1 MDYHLKPL
9 GKTCA
14 ATGKP
19 LAPGSVCHSVLVEKE
34 GGLVRLDF
42 SDEGWTGPPQG
53 HFGHWTVDV
62 PAAPDPHQQRID
74 PEVALRYFEQL
85 SEEASPVHEK
95 TRYALAL
102 VLLQQRKLKL
112 ENVRF
117 DDDDEVLELSGVHGE
132 GNFEVRNYHLDDTES
147 QRMQAEL
154 KAQLALEWQS

>member
-9 GKTCA
+9 GKNCS

-19 LAPGSVCHSVLVEKE
+19 LVPGSVCHSVLVEKD
-34 GGLVRLDF
+34 GVLVRLDY
-42 SDEGWTGPPQG
+42 SPEGWTAPPPA
-53 HFGHWTVDV
+53 HLGHWTVRV
-62 PAAPDPHQQRID
+62 PAALNPNSQRID

-95 TRYALAL
+95 TRYTLAL

-117 DDDDEVLELSGVHGE
+117 DDDDEVLELSGIHGE
-132 GNFEVRNYHLDDTES
+132 GNFEVRNFHLDDTET
-147 QRMQAEL
+147 QRMQTEL
-154 KAQLALEWQS
+154 KAQLAVEWQT

>member
-19 LAPGSVCHSVLVEKE
+19 LAPGSACHSVLVETSE
-34 GGLVRLDF
+34 GLTRLDF
-42 SDEGWTGPPQG
+42 SEEGWTGPPQG
-53 HFGHWTVDV
+53 HLGHWMSTVPKAPN
-62 PAAPDPHQQRID
+62 PATQRID
-74 PEVALRYFEQL
+74 PEVAMRYFEQL
-85 SEEASPVHEK
+85 TEEASPVHEK

-117 DDDDEVLELSGVHGE
+117 DDDDEVLELSGIHGE
-132 GNFEVRNYHLDDTES
+132 GNFEVRNFRLDDTES

-154 KAQLALEWQS
+154 KAQLAVEWQT

>member
-1 MDYHLKPL
+1 MDYHVKPL

-19 LAPGSVCHSVLVEKE
+19 LLPGSVCHSVLVERD
-34 GGLVRLDF
+34 GNLLRLDF
-42 SDEGWTGPPQG
+42 SEEGWTGPPPG
-53 HFGHWTVDV
+53 NLGAWTVEV
-62 PAAPDPHQQRID
+62 PAAADPKTVRID
-74 PEVALRYFEQL
+74 PEAAFRYFEQL
-85 SEEASPVHEK
+85 SEEASPVHER

-132 GNFEVRNYHLDDTES
+132 GNFEVHNYHLDDTES
-147 QRMQAEL
+147 QKLQAEL
-154 KAQLALEWQS
+154 KAQLAMEWQV